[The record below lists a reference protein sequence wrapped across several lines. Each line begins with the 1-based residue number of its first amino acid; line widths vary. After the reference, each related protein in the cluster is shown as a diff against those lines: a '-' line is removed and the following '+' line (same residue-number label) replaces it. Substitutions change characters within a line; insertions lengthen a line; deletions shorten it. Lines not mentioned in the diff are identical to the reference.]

1 VKMQVNQADSYLE
14 AKNITNNITKELFK
28 NYKNIQKR
36 EPTYEEAIIDVE
48 IMVQINQLVQ
58 KMIERRNSRIIN

>member
-1 VKMQVNQADSYLE
+1 MQVNQADSYLE